1 MLLHADVYLSLN
13 NTVIANNSNVKIS
26 GIGSN
31 ENSALLCHTDYLGMP
46 NSGGNWSSPDGTRV
60 DDTAVPGFVRNRDRK
75 VVRLLRKYED
85 QSTPVEGVYTC
96 QIKNSNGI
104 NEILN
109 VRLYTEDEGRIS

>member
-26 GIGSN
+26 GIGSKN
-31 ENSALLCHTDYLGMP
+31 NSALLCHTDHLGTTD
-46 NSGGNWSSPDGTRV
+46 SGGNWFSPDGTRV
-60 DDTAVPGFVRNRDRK
+60 DDTAVPGFKRNRDPN

-85 QSTPVEGVYTC
+85 ESTPVEGVYTC
-96 QIKNSNGI
+96 QIKSNGI